1 MIQQTKAVM
10 QERGKPN
17 KKGFVDVW
25 STTWLNSFK
34 CECWWDWRSINKVN
48 YHMHCTKM
56 VSSFSVFLHIHT
68 TVKSISFSTHIIQI
82 FSPWYNHNGWLGVKH
97 QVTYCTNLLP
107 HLSLFWNQQ
116 QIFSHIFFSTE
127 TSNKSS
133 ATSFSLLKPAT
144 NLQPHLS
151 LCWNQ
156 HNYCQAQVTMGPQ
169 FLIMSLICLWATSV
183 PQAVVVWFLQYLE
196 HTLTLLK
203 VIVKLSMT
211 DYLPEMLDSQSFQFV
226 LHFHLPPSSLSHRPH
241 EHYQVN
247 SVIHSFWVRAV
258 GDWEGGGGM
267 YDVRHP
273 PIHL

>member
-1 MIQQTKAVM
+1 MTFDKFQYMQLKLKTHRYDRGEPIHAWLLTKSDCSMDDTANQSVM

-144 NLQPHLS
+144 NLQPHLF
-151 LCWNQ
+151 LYWNQ
-156 HNYCQAQVTMGPQ
+156 QQIFSHI
-169 FLIMSLICLWATSV
+169 FLSAETS
-183 PQAVVVWFLQYLE
+183 
-196 HTLTLLK
+196 
-203 VIVKLSMT
+203 I
-211 DYLPEMLDSQSFQFV
+211 
-226 LHFHLPPSSLSHRPH
+226 
-241 EHYQVN
+241 
-247 SVIHSFWVRAV
+247 II
-258 GDWEGGGGM
+258 
-267 YDVRHP
+267 VRHK
-273 PIHL
+273 LQWDLNSW